1 MSKTYYH
8 EEITATEYVTDKEKA
23 TMAYIRYMLARTQ
36 SMFVYHGL
44 PDTIPQRMLELYLQK
59 NGNCFVTKVNG
70 DLYAFTGGLG
80 GEPNAYYMPTLYTVT
95 NPFLRLS
102 KNYKIDEDGVLIMN
116 DSLMQGLMPMLS
128 KYTSLMTENV
138 LTIRTA
144 TILLRLIGM
153 LSASDDKTKKSAD
166 QFIENLEKGK
176 ISAVAESAFCDGV
189 KLQSI
194 ANSNSSYLQQF
205 IELQQYLKASLFN
218 ELGLNAN
225 YNMKREAIGGNEAAL
240 NEDFLLPFID
250 DMLQCRREALEKI
263 NAMFGTEI
271 TVDFSSSWRIN
282 EKEIASQ
289 LAERNGENAETISVE
304 NPEQEQEQ
312 ENPEQEQ
319 ETPEQEQEKETPEQE
334 QEQGESE
341 NDENNKNKRRNNNE

>member
-8 EEITATEYVTDKEKA
+8 EEVTATEYVTDKEKA

-80 GEPNAYYMPTLYTVT
+80 GEPNAYYMPTLYTVA
-95 NPFLRLS
+95 NPFLKLS
-102 KNYKIDEDGVLIMN
+102 KNYKIDEDGILIMN

-176 ISAVAESAFCDGV
+176 ISAVAESAFFDGV

-289 LAERNGENAETISVE
+289 LAESNGEKAETISVE
-304 NPEQEQEQ
+304 TPEQ
-312 ENPEQEQ
+312 EQEQ
-319 ETPEQEQEKETPEQE
+319 ETPEQEQETPE

-341 NDENNKNKRRNNNE
+341 NDENNKNKRRNNDE

>member
-80 GEPNAYYMPTLYTVT
+80 GEPNAYYMPTLYTVA
-95 NPFLRLS
+95 NPFLKLS

-176 ISAVAESAFCDGV
+176 ISAVAESAFFDGV

-304 NPEQEQEQ
+304 NPEQET
-312 ENPEQEQ
+312 PEQEQ
-319 ETPEQEQEKETPEQE
+319 ETPEQEQETPE

-341 NDENNKNKRRNNNE
+341 NDENNKNKRRNNDE

>member
-23 TMAYIRYMLARTQ
+23 TMAYLRYMLARTQ

-80 GEPNAYYMPTLYTVT
+80 GEPNAYYMPTLYTVA
-95 NPFLRLS
+95 NPFLKLS
-102 KNYKIDEDGVLIMN
+102 KNYKIDEDGILIMN

-176 ISAVAESAFCDGV
+176 ISAVAESAFFDGV

-225 YNMKREAIGGNEAAL
+225 YNMKREAIGGYEAAL

-304 NPEQEQEQ
+304 NT
-312 ENPEQEQ
+312 EQEQ
-319 ETPEQEQEKETPEQE
+319 ETPEQEQENPEQE

-341 NDENNKNKRRNNNE
+341 NDENNKNKRRNNDE

>member
-36 SMFVYHGL
+36 SMFAYHGL

-80 GEPNAYYMPTLYTVT
+80 GEPNAYYMPTLYTVA
-95 NPFLRLS
+95 NPFLKLS
-102 KNYKIDEDGVLIMN
+102 KNYKIDEDGILIMN

-176 ISAVAESAFCDGV
+176 ISAVAESAFFDGV

-304 NPEQEQEQ
+304 TP
-312 ENPEQEQ
+312 EQ
-319 ETPEQEQEKETPEQE
+319 ETPEQEQETPEQE

-341 NDENNKNKRRNNNE
+341 NDGNNKNKRRNNNE

>member
-80 GEPNAYYMPTLYTVT
+80 GEPNAYYMPTLYTVA
-95 NPFLRLS
+95 NPFLKLS
-102 KNYKIDEDGVLIMN
+102 KNYKIDEDGILIMN

-176 ISAVAESAFCDGV
+176 ISAVAESAFFDGV

-304 NPEQEQEQ
+304 NPEQEQET
-312 ENPEQEQ
+312 PEQEQ
-319 ETPEQEQEKETPEQE
+319 ETPEQEQE

-341 NDENNKNKRRNNNE
+341 NDENNKNKRRNNDE

>member
-80 GEPNAYYMPTLYTVT
+80 GEPNAYYMPTLYTVA
-95 NPFLRLS
+95 NPFLKLS
-102 KNYKIDEDGVLIMN
+102 KNYKIDVDGVLIMN

-176 ISAVAESAFCDGV
+176 ISAVAESAFFDGV

-304 NPEQEQEQ
+304 TPEQ
-312 ENPEQEQ
+312 EQEQ
-319 ETPEQEQEKETPEQE
+319 ETPEQEQETTEREQE
-334 QEQGESE
+334 QDNDEQGESE
-341 NDENNKNKRRNNNE
+341 NDKNKRRNNDE

>member
-80 GEPNAYYMPTLYTVT
+80 GEPNAYYMPTLYTVA
-95 NPFLRLS
+95 NPFLKLS

-176 ISAVAESAFCDGV
+176 ISAVAESAFFDGV

-304 NPEQEQEQ
+304 T
-312 ENPEQEQ
+312 PEQEQ
-319 ETPEQEQEKETPEQE
+319 ETPEQEQETPEQE

-341 NDENNKNKRRNNNE
+341 NDENNKNKRRNNDE

>member
-80 GEPNAYYMPTLYTVT
+80 GEPNAYYMPTLYTVA
-95 NPFLRLS
+95 NPFLKLS
-102 KNYKIDEDGVLIMN
+102 KNYKIDVDGILIMN

-176 ISAVAESAFCDGV
+176 ISAVAESAFFDGV

-240 NEDFLLPFID
+240 NEDFLLPLID

-304 NPEQEQEQ
+304 NPEQEQE
-312 ENPEQEQ
+312 NPEQEQEQ
-319 ETPEQEQEKETPEQE
+319 ETPEQEQETPEQDND
-334 QEQGESE
+334 EQGESE
-341 NDENNKNKRRNNNE
+341 NDKNKRRNNDE

>member
-1 MSKTYYH
+1 MSRTYYH
-8 EEITATEYVTDKEKA
+8 EEVTATEYVTDKEKA

-80 GEPNAYYMPTLYTVT
+80 GEPNAYYMPTLYTVA
-95 NPFLRLS
+95 NPFLKLS
-102 KNYKIDEDGVLIMN
+102 KNYKIDEDGILIMN

-176 ISAVAESAFCDGV
+176 ISAVAESAFFDGV

-225 YNMKREAIGGNEAAL
+225 YNMKREAIGGNEASL

-312 ENPEQEQ
+312 E
-319 ETPEQEQEKETPEQE
+319 TPEQEQETPEQE

-341 NDENNKNKRRNNNE
+341 NDENNKNKRRNNDE